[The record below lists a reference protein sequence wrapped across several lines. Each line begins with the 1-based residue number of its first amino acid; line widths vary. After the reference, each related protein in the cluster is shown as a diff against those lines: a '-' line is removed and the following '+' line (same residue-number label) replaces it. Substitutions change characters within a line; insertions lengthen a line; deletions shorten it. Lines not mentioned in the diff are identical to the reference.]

1 MSLLYRDDVGAAII
15 IATNNTT
22 LPVSTTL
29 SVIVEKPSATVTT
42 WDLTLPGDSVD
53 FATGIITHTTVLGD
67 LNESGEYKVQ
77 VHGVFADGDDTRSDI
92 DTFTVHER
100 LG

>member
-1 MSLLYRDDVGAAII
+1 MSLLYRDDVGASIV

-22 LPVSTTL
+22 IPASTVLT
-29 SVIVEKPSATVTT
+29 VVVEKPGASVVT
-42 WDLTLPGDSVD
+42 WTLDPVTDID
-53 FATGIITHTTVLGD
+53 FTTGIITHTTVSGD
-67 LNESGEYKVQ
+67 LDESGEYKVQ
-77 VHGVFADGDDTRSDI
+77 VHGIFADGDDTRSDI

>member
-15 IATNNTT
+15 VATNNTT
-22 LPVSTTL
+22 IPATTVL
-29 SVIVEKPSATVTT
+29 TLVIEKPTATVTV
-42 WDLTLPGDSVD
+42 WELLPEEIDW
-53 FATGIITHTTVLGD
+53 ATGILTHTTVAGD

-77 VHGVFADGDDTRSDI
+77 VHGVFIDGDDTRSDI